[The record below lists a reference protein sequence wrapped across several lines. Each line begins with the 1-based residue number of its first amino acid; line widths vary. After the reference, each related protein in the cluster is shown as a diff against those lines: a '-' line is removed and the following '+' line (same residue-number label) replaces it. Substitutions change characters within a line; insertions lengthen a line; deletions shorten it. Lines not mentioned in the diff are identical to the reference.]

1 MSQSIDPYLAP
12 AMAEADATVAALQG
26 APSALMPGVTPP
38 LPPPAVAPLPAT
50 EFPSGAGTTPADPSL
65 GPTPGYADAL
75 PGAPAPGVPAP
86 GAPVSSIG
94 PTPGYADAAPSAP
107 PAGAP
112 PQPDGT
118 VVKGQRIEQPST
130 PGQAAAG
137 AALLDTAQNAEQ
149 RATEQ
154 ATREAARDAVI
165 EAFQQRAVELVARQK
180 NEFET
185 AVAVKKH
192 ERTQSELAA
201 ASKDELDPARVFT
214 GGGGAWPIIQTLL
227 AVASGGLVGGL
238 GGSLLMLSGGIN
250 RAVRDDIARQK
261 EAQDS
266 RLAYL
271 TKVFGDE
278 ELALQRLKAE
288 QYNLIQLTN
297 ASLAADARARKALSA
312 AVPLQDA
319 LVAEHAREDVAFR
332 KAHETKVI
340 TEVVGQQFLEMTQ
353 PKGPTARPGL
363 APETAEEAAIWQKH
377 GVDRH
382 SPAFRQFNEARAKIA
397 PVTGAVRDAKTVLE
411 AVAQGQDV
419 PGFGNWDEFTLWLS
433 RQAQEGNEA
442 AANAVQ
448 TIGFAHEFM
457 LRDLS
462 GAAVTAPEE
471 KRVLEK
477 LLSGR
482 FTTSDLRRGLDIV
495 DKYAARKVSEWDRQ
509 YPEFNRAAQE
519 VEQLGRSRKLGA
531 AMNKEG
537 FAPLQESKTVE
548 TPSGRKEQWKAK
560 GGLGLPGDSEFDET
574 AVDNMLT
581 EGD

>member
-137 AALLDTAQNAEQ
+137 AAELDTAQNAEQ

-154 ATREAARDAVI
+154 ATREAARNAVI

-297 ASLAADARARKALSA
+297 QSLAADARARKALSA

-332 KAHETKVI
+332 KAHETKVT

-353 PKGPTARPGL
+353 KQKGPAKPNL
-363 APETAEEAAIWQKH
+363 LNPETREEFAIFQAN
-377 GVDRH
+377 GVDPNA
-382 SPAFRQFNEARAKIA
+382 PAYRKYTEERQAVA
-397 PVTGAVRDAKTVLE
+397 PTLGAVDDAERVLAKFTGGE
-411 AVAQGQDV
+411 DV
-419 PGFGNWDEFTLWLS
+419 PGVGPLDELLAKARPLTS
-433 RQAQEGNEA
+433 DEASAVRQ
-442 AANAVQ
+442 VQ
-448 TIGFAHEFM
+448 QNVVDAF
-457 LRDLS
+457 LRARS
-462 GAAVTAPEE
+462 GAAVTEQE
-471 KRVLEK
+471 RESLTRVIE
-477 LLSGR
+477 GR
-482 FTTSDLRRGLDIV
+482 GTYADVKRGLQIV
-495 DKYAARKVSEWDRQ
+495 RNQEQRKLDAYDSNYPHYARVVKQLDALRKGRARAGAQQRQ
-509 YPEFNRAAQE
+509 DAAFRA
-519 VEQLGRSRKLGA
+519 SPLGA
-531 AMNKEG
+531 AAAAGAQPGDPFPDDM
-537 FAPLQESKTVE
+537 
-548 TPSGRKEQWKAK
+548 
-560 GGLGLPGDSEFDET
+560 PGDSPERDQT
-574 AVDNMLT
+574 AVDEMLLN
-581 EGD
+581 E